1 MQQTVG
7 GNRFKAQ
14 GILSLVLLLF
24 ISLTASRCEREED
37 PMYRDFIFVLNFE
50 INPADS
56 LISLGDTLWL
66 TAEFDNKIE
75 DFISKEKFE
84 LIDFNFKTLLGFFRL
99 QGKTIGLP
107 LQPGATSSFDLVNKK
122 GSVSNAFETFA
133 DFDFDYNSGMYSCE
147 IGIVPKSKGVF
158 CLNFLSPASRDI
170 RLSNTITLPDT
181 PDGRKVIPLYRN
193 IYYVINEGQTNFDLY
208 KKHSV
213 ASSEILVTTDNIYY
227 EQKGTFT
234 FRVID

>member
-1 MQQTVG
+1 MG
-7 GNRFKAQ
+7 GNNKKFKAQ
-14 GILSLVLLLF
+14 GLLSFALLLL
-24 ISLTASRCEREED
+24 ITLTASRCDREEA
-37 PMYRDFIFVLNFE
+37 PTYRDFIFVLNFE
-50 INPADS
+50 INPKDS

-66 TAEFDNKIE
+66 TAEFDNKID

-84 LIDFNFKTLLGFFRL
+84 LIDFNFKTRVGFFKL
-99 QGKTIGLP
+99 IGKNVTLSN
-107 LQPGATSSFDLVNKK
+107 QPGATDFFEVVNKR
-122 GSVSNAFETFA
+122 GLIFNPRDTFT
-133 DFDFDYNSGMYSCE
+133 DFKFDYAAGFYSCE

-158 CLNFLSPASRDI
+158 CLNFLSPAPEDI
-170 RLSNTITLPDT
+170 NLSKTITLPDT

-193 IYYVINEGQTNFDLY
+193 IYYNINDGQTNFELY
-208 KKHSV
+208 KKHCV